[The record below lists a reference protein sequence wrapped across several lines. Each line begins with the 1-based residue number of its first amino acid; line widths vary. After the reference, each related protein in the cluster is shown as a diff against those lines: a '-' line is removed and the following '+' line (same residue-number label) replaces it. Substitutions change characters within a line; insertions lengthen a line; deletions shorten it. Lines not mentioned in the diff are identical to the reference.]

1 MNVTALGAL
10 GKFKNA
16 KQNVGKKGGPR
27 KSVSQGPKVELFN
40 PGFFTLTVTR
50 PT

>member
-1 MNVTALGAL
+1 MNFAALGAL
-10 GKFKNA
+10 GKFKTA

-27 KSVSQGPKVELFN
+27 KSVVQGSKVESFN
-40 PGFFTLTVTR
+40 SIFLTG